1 MVNLWSN
8 SNHYCYSHTHT
19 RPLSLSVSHIPNSNP
34 QTLWSHTKLSLFF
47 PQYPISSVLL
57 KPLLT
62 AVIPSIHMFLS
73 AYHSSQ
79 LCIPQIPGPRLGQK
93 PITSLGKLSTHTHTH
108 RHPHLEDLLFLVSI
122 ADMCV
127 CVCARADVVICTLC
141 KIAIRNPTTGPPVE
155 LIKSVGHSSLNESEH
170 QQRAATMSR
179 AQGADWLL
187 SFKT

>member
-79 LCIPQIPGPRLGQK
+79 LCIPQIPEPRLGQK
-93 PITSLGKLSTHTHTH
+93 PITSLGKLSTHTHTPSPSLRRSAFFGIH
-108 RHPHLEDLLFLVSI
+108 RRYVR
-122 ADMCV
+122 MCV
-127 CVCARADVVICTLC
+127 CA
-141 KIAIRNPTTGPPVE
+141 
-155 LIKSVGHSSLNESEH
+155 
-170 QQRAATMSR
+170 SR
-179 AQGADWLL
+179 CGYLHPLQDCN
-187 SFKT
+187 

>member
-62 AVIPSIHMFLS
+62 TVIPSIHMFLS

-93 PITSLGKLSTHTHTH
+93 PITSLGKLSTHTHTVA
-108 RHPHLEDLLFLVSI
+108 L
-122 ADMCV
+122 
-127 CVCARADVVICTLC
+127 T
-141 KIAIRNPTTGPPVE
+141 
-155 LIKSVGHSSLNESEH
+155 
-170 QQRAATMSR
+170 
-179 AQGADWLL
+179 
-187 SFKT
+187 